1 MPEQSSGGARTDG
14 IKAYQV
20 TRQMEAGDL
29 LITLFGDGV
38 ALDGARTDSIE
49 RFQFVSR
56 FKQRLPF
63 LNRLFAL
70 DDIIKLIKFMLIQ
83 GKRDTELAD
92 AAILAMDSTTARLNA
107 SNNSLLRDHMSAQ
120 ALIDIGQF

>member
-1 MPEQSSGGARTDG
+1 MARADG
-14 IKAYQV
+14 IKAHQV
-20 TRQMEAGDL
+20 ARQMEAGDL

-63 LNRLFAL
+63 LNRLL
-70 DDIIKLIKFMLIQ
+70 RSM
-83 GKRDTELAD
+83 
-92 AAILAMDSTTARLNA
+92 ILS
-107 SNNSLLRDHMSAQ
+107 S
-120 ALIDIGQF
+120 